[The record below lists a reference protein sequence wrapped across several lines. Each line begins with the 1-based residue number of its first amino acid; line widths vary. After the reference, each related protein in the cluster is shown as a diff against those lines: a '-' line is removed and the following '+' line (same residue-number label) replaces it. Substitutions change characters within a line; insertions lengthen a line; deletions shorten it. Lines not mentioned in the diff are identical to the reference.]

1 MQILFLSAADCPT
14 GTLSG
19 AARYV
24 LDAKDNRLLGATL
37 MAAQGEPVTNEPE
50 AEGSVPT
57 VIGYN
62 FNAGHID
69 ANCPATLDNALALF
83 GKASEDLGSG
93 DTPDTDIVYDLV
105 RPLIKPR
112 VFRKI
117 MIELALAEAGI
128 LPALDA
134 YLASIELK
142 PGYTAARAW
151 NTANELSENF
161 PNYDQYFAA
170 AKKALGI
177 SDAQAEAILE
187 KCVA

>member
-1 MQILFLSAADCPT
+1 MQTLFLSVADCPT

-37 MAAQGEPVTNEPE
+37 IAAQGEPVTNEPE
-50 AEGSVPT
+50 AEGDEPT

-69 ANCPATLDNALALF
+69 ANCPATLGNALALF

-93 DTPDTDIVYDLV
+93 DTPDADIVYDLV

-151 NTANELSENF
+151 NTANELSEDF